1 MYKICLIIFNI
12 IQEECQM
19 KKFVVMSKDKYDAE
33 LETAKNSAVERCNSA
48 NTYNSKKAVI
58 KSKATTTGLGA
69 ALLGSPITNFCQGR
83 KITKL
88 KTENAVLREVI
99 NAWGNKNEE

>member
-1 MYKICLIIFNI
+1 
-12 IQEECQM
+12 M

-69 ALLGSPITNFCQGR
+69 ALVGSLIMNFCQGR
-83 KITKL
+83 KINKL

>member
-33 LETAKNSAVERCNSA
+33 LETAKNSAVEKCNNA
-48 NTYNSKKAVI
+48 HTYNSKKTAL

-69 ALLGSPITNFCQGR
+69 ALLGSLVLNFCQGR

-99 NAWGNKNEE
+99 NAWGKKEEE

>member
-1 MYKICLIIFNI
+1 
-12 IQEECQM
+12 M
-19 KKFVVMSKDKYDAE
+19 KKLVVMSKDKYDAE
-33 LETAKNSAVERCNSA
+33 LETAKNSAVEKCNNA
-48 NTYNSKKAVI
+48 HTYNSKKTAL

-69 ALLGSPITNFCQGR
+69 ALLGSLVLNLCQGR

-99 NAWGNKNEE
+99 NAWGKKEEE

>member
-1 MYKICLIIFNI
+1 
-12 IQEECQM
+12 M
-19 KKFVVMSKDKYDAE
+19 KKLVVMSKDKYDAE
-33 LETAKNSAVERCNSA
+33 LETAKNSAVEKCNNA
-48 NTYNSKKAVI
+48 HTYNSKKTAL

-69 ALLGSPITNFCQGR
+69 ALVGSLIMNFWCGFDPWLGNFCQGR

-99 NAWGNKNEE
+99 NAWGKKEEE

>member
-1 MYKICLIIFNI
+1 
-12 IQEECQM
+12 M
-19 KKFVVMSKDKYDAE
+19 KKLVVMSKDKYDAE

-48 NTYNSKKAVI
+48 NTYNSKKAVL

-69 ALLGSPITNFCQGR
+69 ALVGSLIMNFCQGR
-83 KITKL
+83 KINKL

-99 NAWGNKNEE
+99 NAWGKKEEE

>member
-1 MYKICLIIFNI
+1 
-12 IQEECQM
+12 M
-19 KKFVVMSKDKYDAE
+19 KKCVVMSKDKYDAE
-33 LETAKNSAVERCNSA
+33 LETAKNSAVEKCNNA

-69 ALLGSPITNFCQGR
+69 ALVGSLVLNLCQGR

>member
-1 MYKICLIIFNI
+1 
-12 IQEECQM
+12 M

-33 LETAKNSAVERCNSA
+33 LETAKNSAVEKCNNA
-48 NTYNSKKAVI
+48 HTYNSKRTAL

-69 ALLGSPITNFCQGR
+69 ALLGSLVLNLCQGR

-99 NAWGNKNEE
+99 NAWGKKEEE

>member
-1 MYKICLIIFNI
+1 
-12 IQEECQM
+12 M
-19 KKFVVMSKDKYDAE
+19 KKLVVMSKDKYDAE

-48 NTYNSKKAVI
+48 NTYNSKKAVL

-69 ALLGSPITNFCQGR
+69 ALVGSLIMNFCQGR

-99 NAWGNKNEE
+99 NAWGKKEEE

>member
-1 MYKICLIIFNI
+1 
-12 IQEECQM
+12 M

-48 NTYNSKKAVI
+48 NTYNSKKAVL

-69 ALLGSPITNFCQGR
+69 ALVGSLIMNFCQGR
-83 KITKL
+83 KINKL

-99 NAWGNKNEE
+99 NAWGKKEE

>member
-1 MYKICLIIFNI
+1 
-12 IQEECQM
+12 M

-33 LETAKNSAVERCNSA
+33 LETAKNSAVEKCNNA
-48 NTYNSKKAVI
+48 HTYNSKKTAL

-69 ALLGSPITNFCQGR
+69 ALLGSLVLNFCQGR

-88 KTENAVLREVI
+88 KTENAVLRDVI
-99 NAWGNKNEE
+99 NAWAKKEEE

>member
-1 MYKICLIIFNI
+1 
-12 IQEECQM
+12 M
-19 KKFVVMSKDKYDAE
+19 KKFIVMSKDKYDAE
-33 LETAKNSAVERCNSA
+33 LETAKNSAVEKCNNA
-48 NTYNSKKAVI
+48 HTYNSKKAVL

-69 ALLGSPITNFCQGR
+69 ALVGSLVLNFYQGR

-99 NAWGNKNEE
+99 NTWGKKEEE

>member
-69 ALLGSPITNFCQGR
+69 ALVGSLVLNFCQGR
-83 KITKL
+83 KIAKL

>member
-1 MYKICLIIFNI
+1 
-12 IQEECQM
+12 M

-33 LETAKNSAVERCNSA
+33 LETAKNSAVERCNTA
-48 NTYNSKKAVI
+48 NTYNSKKAVL

-69 ALLGSPITNFCQGR
+69 ALVGSLIMNFCQGR

-99 NAWGNKNEE
+99 NAWGKKEEE

>member
-1 MYKICLIIFNI
+1 
-12 IQEECQM
+12 M
-19 KKFVVMSKDKYDAE
+19 KKLVVMSKDKYDAE

-48 NTYNSKKAVI
+48 NTYNSKKAVL

-69 ALLGSPITNFCQGR
+69 ALVGSLIMNFCQGR
-83 KITKL
+83 KINKL

>member
-1 MYKICLIIFNI
+1 
-12 IQEECQM
+12 M
-19 KKFVVMSKDKYDAE
+19 KKLVVMSKDRYDAE
-33 LETAKNSAVERCNSA
+33 LETAKNSAVEKCNNA
-48 NTYNSKKAVI
+48 NTYNSKKAVL

-69 ALLGSPITNFCQGR
+69 ALLGSLVLNFYQGR

>member
-1 MYKICLIIFNI
+1 
-12 IQEECQM
+12 M
-19 KKFVVMSKDKYDAE
+19 KKLVVMSKDKYDAE

-48 NTYNSKKAVI
+48 NTYNSKKTVF

-69 ALLGSPITNFCQGR
+69 ALVGSLVLNFCQGR

>member
-69 ALLGSPITNFCQGR
+69 ALLGSLVLNFCQGR
-83 KITKL
+83 KINKL

>member
-1 MYKICLIIFNI
+1 
-12 IQEECQM
+12 
-19 KKFVVMSKDKYDAE
+19 MSKDKYDAE
-33 LETAKNSAVERCNSA
+33 LETAKNSAVEKCNNA
-48 NTYNSKKAVI
+48 HTYNSKRTAL

-69 ALLGSPITNFCQGR
+69 ALLGSLVLNLCQGR

-99 NAWGNKNEE
+99 NAWGKKEEE

>member
-1 MYKICLIIFNI
+1 
-12 IQEECQM
+12 M

-33 LETAKNSAVERCNSA
+33 LETAKNSAVEKCNNA
-48 NTYNSKKAVI
+48 NTYNSKKAVL

-69 ALLGSPITNFCQGR
+69 ALLGSLVLNFYQGR